1 MAKNLKQKFT
11 KLTKHPFIILLF
23 IWYIFAWS
31 WTFFTD
37 SLDLA
42 GSKSVALVIA
52 LFVTAFNVGMSL
64 LIVVKTFRFLRIK
77 LAKCKTWQIILIGL
91 PIFSLMDFLVS
102 WASAIIWL
110 GPQGSVDNVLP
121 LSSPALFLI
130 NTPLKYASR
139 FLGFYGL
146 AGFFWLI
153 TFLFFQKSKSKKEI
167 KTIKTACTLLVILSL
182 VGWWLYK
189 DPNGISIKST
199 VISETLSDQVGDM
212 SNRGSE
218 LVVFPEYGLE
228 KIDNT
233 NLGERLSKND
243 DGSKT
248 YFVGSRQVFDNRPAG
263 HINRLMFGNYND
275 GITEE
280 QDKHRLIP
288 GGEDL
293 SYLVRLGLRAT
304 NNKET
309 LDYFS
314 INKMVNR
321 GHNPLRPIKLNDQA
335 ILGSAVCSSII
346 APKDYQEFTKQGA
359 TILTNSASLSIF
371 KGSRIFAWQQKSLA
385 KFMAVSNTRYFLQ
398 SANSASAYVLD
409 NNGNQ
414 KYEVRGINA
423 IDVIAKTNTNKTV
436 YTILGEYLVA
446 IGSLIIAWWLIVYLK
461 SQNSKPKIKKAEV
474 VFIKPKK

>member
-1 MAKNLKQKFT
+1 MNINQKFK
-11 KLTKHPFIILLF
+11 KLIKHPLITLLCCWF
-23 IWYIFAWS
+23 VIVWS

-42 GSKSVALVIA
+42 GSKIVALVIA
-52 LFVTAFNVGMSL
+52 SFVTVLNVGISA
-64 LIVVKTFRFLRIK
+64 LIVVKTFRYLSKKFVK
-77 LAKCKTWQIILIGL
+77 SKTWKIILIGL
-91 PIFSLMDFLVS
+91 PIFSLMDFLIS
-102 WASAIIWL
+102 WVTAIIWI
-110 GPQGSVDNVLP
+110 GPQGSIDNVLP
-121 LSSPALFLI
+121 LGSPTLLLI
-130 NTPLKYASR
+130 ITPLRYASR
-139 FLGFYGL
+139 FVGFYGL

-153 TFLFFQKSKSKKEI
+153 IFLFIQKPKSKNNI
-167 KTIKTACTLLVILSL
+167 RTLKTTCGALIILSL
-182 VGWWLYK
+182 FGWWLYK

-199 VISETLSDQVGDM
+199 VISETLSQRVGDM

-218 LVVFPEYGLE
+218 LVIFPEYGLE
-228 KIDNT
+228 KIDNS
-233 NLGERLSKND
+233 NLDERLPKND

-263 HINRLMFGNYND
+263 HINRLMFGNNID
-275 GITEE
+275 GITDE
-280 QDKHRLIP
+280 QDKSRLIP

-314 INKMVNR
+314 INKMVNK
-321 GHNPLRPIKLNDQA
+321 GHIPLKPMKLNDQT

-346 APKDYQEFTKQGA
+346 SPKDYQDFTKQGA

-371 KGSRIFAWQQKSLA
+371 KGSRIFSWQQKSLA
-385 KFMAVSNTRYFLQ
+385 KFMAVANTRYFLQ

-414 KYEVRGINA
+414 RAETKDINA
-423 IDVIAKTNTNKTV
+423 IDVIAKTNTNKTL

-446 IGSLIIAWWLIVYLK
+446 IGSLIVAWWLITYLRL
-461 SQNSKPKIKKAEV
+461 QYSKLKNKKNGSYV
-474 VFIKPKK
+474 NKTKK